1 MRESGLPAMGPSST
15 PENFAMNTHPRIA
28 LIGECMIE
36 LQHRADGSLHQSFG
50 GDTLN
55 TAVYLRRELGDAG
68 SVDYV
73 TALGDDSFSD
83 AMCEHWHA
91 EGLGLGRVQRL
102 PGRLPGLYC
111 IQTDAQGERKF
122 LYWRN
127 EAAVR
132 DCFTTPAAE
141 PVLAA
146 LPGYDVVYFSGI
158 TLAVLGDI
166 GRERLLQ
173 ALIEARQRGAKV
185 VFDNNY
191 RPRLWADVQTA
202 REAYRRVLAAVDI
215 ALFTED
221 DERALFGYEDSEQV
235 FAAYPSIA
243 EVVLKR
249 GADACLIRCAGER
262 FAVPALKVEKVVDTT
277 AAGDSFSAAYL
288 ASRLNGGS
296 PQDAALAGPRL
307 ASRGSQVGAQPGTLR
322 VPETDAERPVRHSHA
337 ERGNDRMWELACL
350 R

>member
-1 MRESGLPAMGPSST
+1 LLAKRPSAT
-15 PENFAMNTHPRIA
+15 PEMFAMTTQPRIA

-55 TAVYLRRELGDAG
+55 TAVYLRRELGSTG

-83 AMCEHWHA
+83 AMCQQWAE
-91 EGLGLGRVQRL
+91 EGLGLGMVQRL

-111 IQTDAQGERKF
+111 IQTDANGERKF

-141 PVLAA
+141 PILAA

-158 TLAVLGDI
+158 TLAVLGEV
-166 GRERLLQ
+166 GRARLLHT
-173 ALIEARQRGAKV
+173 LIETRRQGGQV

-191 RPRLWADVQTA
+191 RPRLWASVEAARAAYHQVMAEVDV
-202 REAYRRVLAAVDI
+202 
-215 ALFTED
+215 ALLTED

-235 FAAYPSIA
+235 FAAYPVIA

-249 GADACLIRCAGER
+249 GADECLIRVAGER
-262 FAVPALKVEKVVDTT
+262 FAVRAIKVEKVVDTT

-288 ASRLNGGS
+288 ASRLKGGS
-296 PQDAALAGPRL
+296 PEQAARAGHQL
-307 ASRGSQVGAQPGTLR
+307 ASRVIQIPGALIPR
-322 VPETDAERPVRHSHA
+322 
-337 ERGNDRMWELACL
+337 
-350 R
+350 

>member
-1 MRESGLPAMGPSST
+1 
-15 PENFAMNTHPRIA
+15 MNTTPRIA

-55 TAVYLRRELGDAG
+55 TAVYLRRELGDTG

-83 AMCEHWHA
+83 AMCRSWA
-91 EGLGLGRVQRL
+91 EEGIGLDRVQRL

-111 IQTDAQGERKF
+111 IQTDAAGERRF

-141 PVLAA
+141 PILAA

-158 TLAVLGDI
+158 TLAVLGES
-166 GRERLLQ
+166 GRARLLK
-173 ALIEARQRGAKV
+173 ALIETRRRGGKV

-191 RPRLWADVQTA
+191 RPRLWATVDVA
-202 REAYRRVLAAVDI
+202 REAYRTVLAEVDI
-215 ALFTED
+215 ALLTED
-221 DERALFGYEDSEQV
+221 DERALFGYANSEQV
-235 FAAYPSIA
+235 FAAYPAIA

-249 GADACLIRCAGER
+249 GADACLIRCDGER
-262 FAVPALKVEKVVDTT
+262 FAVPALKVERVVDTT

-288 ASRLNGGS
+288 ARRLLGGS
-296 PQDAALAGPRL
+296 PVQAAEAGHRL
-307 ASRGSQVGAQPGTLR
+307 ASQVIQHPGALIPR
-322 VPETDAERPVRHSHA
+322 A
-337 ERGNDRMWELACL
+337 
-350 R
+350 

>member
-1 MRESGLPAMGPSST
+1 MT
-15 PENFAMNTHPRIA
+15 THPRIA

-36 LQHRADGSLHQSFG
+36 LQHRADGSLQQSFG

-55 TAVYLRRELGDAG
+55 AAVYLRRELGDIG

-83 AMCEHWHA
+83 AMCAQWQE

-111 IQTDAQGERKF
+111 IQTDADGERKF

-141 PVLAA
+141 PILAA

-158 TLAVLGDI
+158 TLAVIGDS
-166 GRERLLQ
+166 GRARLLK
-173 ALIEARQRGAKV
+173 ALIETRRRGGKV

-191 RPRLWADVQTA
+191 RPRLWASVDVA
-202 REAYRRVLAAVDI
+202 REAYRTVLAEVDL
-215 ALFTED
+215 ALLTED
-221 DERALFGYEDSEQV
+221 DELALFGYADSEQV
-235 FAAYPSIA
+235 FAAYPAIA
-243 EVVLKR
+243 EVVVKR
-249 GADACLIRCAGER
+249 GAQACLIRCNGER

-288 ASRLNGGS
+288 ASRLKAGS
-296 PQDAALAGPRL
+296 PEAAALAGHRL
-307 ASRGSQVGAQPGTLR
+307 ASRVIQVPGALIPKG
-322 VPETDAERPVRHSHA
+322 
-337 ERGNDRMWELACL
+337 
-350 R
+350 

>member
-1 MRESGLPAMGPSST
+1 
-15 PENFAMNTHPRIA
+15 MNTKPRIA

-36 LQHRADGSLHQSFG
+36 LQHRADGSLQQSFG

-55 TAVYLRRELGDAG
+55 AAVYLRRELGEP
-68 SVDYV
+68 STVDYV

-83 AMCEHWHA
+83 AMCKHWA
-91 EGLGLGRVQRL
+91 EEGLGLGMVQRL

-111 IQTDAQGERKF
+111 IQTDARGERKF

-141 PVLAA
+141 PILAA
-146 LPGYDVVYFSGI
+146 LPTYDVVYFSGI
-158 TLAVLGDI
+158 TLAVLGEV
-166 GRERLLQ
+166 GRERLLKT
-173 ALIEARQRGAKV
+173 LIKTRKRGGKV

-191 RPRLWADVQTA
+191 RPRLWASLEAA
-202 REAYRRVLAAVDI
+202 RAAYHTVLAEVDI
-215 ALFTED
+215 ALLTED

-235 FAAYPSIA
+235 FAAYPAIA

-249 GADACLIRCAGER
+249 GADACLIRCEGER
-262 FAVPALKVEKVVDTT
+262 FEVPALVVEKVIDTT

-288 ASRLNGGS
+288 ASRLKGGS
-296 PQDAALAGPRL
+296 PQEAALAGHRL
-307 ASRGSQVGAQPGTLR
+307 ASRVIQVPGALIPR
-322 VPETDAERPVRHSHA
+322 D
-337 ERGNDRMWELACL
+337 
-350 R
+350 

>member
-1 MRESGLPAMGPSST
+1 MWESGLPAMGPSST

-215 ALFTED
+215 ALLTED

-277 AAGDSFSAAYL
+277 AAGDSFSAAY
-288 ASRLNGGS
+288 
-296 PQDAALAGPRL
+296 
-307 ASRGSQVGAQPGTLR
+307 
-322 VPETDAERPVRHSHA
+322 
-337 ERGNDRMWELACL
+337 
-350 R
+350 

>member
-1 MRESGLPAMGPSST
+1 MT
-15 PENFAMNTHPRIA
+15 THPHIA

-55 TAVYLRRELGDAG
+55 TAVYLRRELGDSG
-68 SVDYV
+68 HVDYV

-83 AMCEHWHA
+83 TMCQQWA
-91 EGLGLGRVQRL
+91 DEGLGLGMVQRL

-111 IQTDAQGERKF
+111 IQTDANGERKF

-141 PVLAA
+141 PILAA
-146 LPGYDVVYFSGI
+146 LPDYDVVYFSGI
-158 TLAVLGDI
+158 TLAVLGEI
-166 GRERLLQ
+166 GRERLLHT
-173 ALIEARQRGAKV
+173 LVETRQRGSKV

-191 RPRLWADVQTA
+191 RPRLWASVEAA
-202 REAYRRVLAAVDI
+202 REAYGKVLAEVDM
-215 ALFTED
+215 ALLTED
-221 DERALFGYEDSEQV
+221 DERALFGYASSEQV
-235 FAAYPSIA
+235 FAAYPAIA

-249 GADACLIRCAGER
+249 GAEDCLIRFKGER
-262 FAVPALKVEKVVDTT
+262 FGVPAVKVEKVVDTT

-288 ASRLNGGS
+288 ASRLKGGA
-296 PQDAALAGPRL
+296 PQEAAVAGHGL
-307 ASRGSQVGAQPGTLR
+307 ASRVIQLPGALIPR
-322 VPETDAERPVRHSHA
+322 
-337 ERGNDRMWELACL
+337 
-350 R
+350 

>member
-1 MRESGLPAMGPSST
+1 
-15 PENFAMNTHPRIA
+15 MNTKPRIA

-36 LQHRADGSLHQSFG
+36 LQHRADGSLQQSFG

-55 TAVYLRRELGDAG
+55 AAVYLRRELGEP
-68 SVDYV
+68 STVDYV

-83 AMCEHWHA
+83 AMCKHWA
-91 EGLGLGRVQRL
+91 EEGLGLGMVQRL

-111 IQTDAQGERKF
+111 IQTDANGERKF

-141 PVLAA
+141 PILAA
-146 LPGYDVVYFSGI
+146 LPTYDVVYFSGI
-158 TLAVLGDI
+158 TLAVLGEV
-166 GRERLLQ
+166 GRARLLET
-173 ALIEARQRGAKV
+173 LVETRKRGGKV

-191 RPRLWADVQTA
+191 RPRLWASVDAA
-202 REAYRRVLAAVDI
+202 RAAYHAVLAEVDI
-215 ALFTED
+215 ALLTED

-235 FAAYPSIA
+235 FAAYPTIA

-249 GADACLIRCAGER
+249 GADACLIRWEDER
-262 FAVPALKVEKVVDTT
+262 FEVPALVVEKVVDTT

-288 ASRLNGGS
+288 ASRLKGGS
-296 PQDAALAGPRL
+296 PQDAALAGHRL
-307 ASRGSQVGAQPGTLR
+307 ASRVIQVPGALISR
-322 VPETDAERPVRHSHA
+322 D
-337 ERGNDRMWELACL
+337 
-350 R
+350 

>member
-1 MRESGLPAMGPSST
+1 
-15 PENFAMNTHPRIA
+15 MNTKLRIA

-36 LQHRADGSLHQSFG
+36 LQHRADGSLQQSFG

-55 TAVYLRRELGDAG
+55 AAVYLRRELGEP
-68 SVDYV
+68 STVDYV

-83 AMCEHWHA
+83 AMCKHWA
-91 EGLGLGRVQRL
+91 EEGLGVGMVQRL

-111 IQTDAQGERKF
+111 IQTDAKGERKF

-141 PVLAA
+141 PILAA

-158 TLAVLGDI
+158 TLAVLGEV
-166 GRERLLQ
+166 GRERLLET
-173 ALIEARQRGAKV
+173 LIETRKRGGKV

-191 RPRLWADVQTA
+191 RPRLWASLEAA
-202 REAYRRVLAAVDI
+202 RAAYHTVLAEVDI
-215 ALFTED
+215 ALLTED

-235 FAAYPSIA
+235 FAAYPTIA

-249 GADACLIRCAGER
+249 GADACLIRCEDER
-262 FAVPALKVEKVVDTT
+262 FEVPALVVEKVVDTT

-288 ASRLNGGS
+288 ASRLKGGS
-296 PQDAALAGPRL
+296 PQDAALAGHRL
-307 ASRGSQVGAQPGTLR
+307 ASRVIQVPGALIPR
-322 VPETDAERPVRHSHA
+322 D
-337 ERGNDRMWELACL
+337 
-350 R
+350 

>member
-1 MRESGLPAMGPSST
+1 MT
-15 PENFAMNTHPRIA
+15 THPRIA

-36 LQHRADGSLHQSFG
+36 LQHRADGSLQQSFG

-55 TAVYLRRELGDAG
+55 TAVYLRRELGDIGA
-68 SVDYV
+68 VDYV

-83 AMCEHWHA
+83 AMCQQWTD
-91 EGLGLGRVQRL
+91 EGLGLGLVQRL

-111 IQTDAQGERKF
+111 IQTDAHGERKF

-146 LPGYDVVYFSGI
+146 LPSYDVVYFSGI
-158 TLAVLGDI
+158 TLAVLGEV

-173 ALIEARQRGAKV
+173 ALVEARRRGAKV

-191 RPRLWADVQTA
+191 RPRLWADIEAA
-202 REAYRRVLAAVDI
+202 RAAYRNVLAEVDI
-215 ALFTED
+215 ALLTED
-221 DERALFGYEDSEQV
+221 DERALFGYADSEQV
-235 FAAYPSIA
+235 FAAYPAIA

-249 GADACLIRCAGER
+249 GADACLIRCYGER
-262 FAVPALKVEKVVDTT
+262 FVVPALKVEKVVDTT

-288 ASRLNGGS
+288 ASRLRGGA
-296 PQDAALAGPRL
+296 PEEAALAGHRL
-307 ASRGSQVGAQPGTLR
+307 ASRVIQVYGAL
-322 VPETDAERPVRHSHA
+322 
-337 ERGNDRMWELACL
+337 M
-350 R
+350 

>member
-1 MRESGLPAMGPSST
+1 
-15 PENFAMNTHPRIA
+15 MNTKPRIA

-36 LQHRADGSLHQSFG
+36 LQHRADGSLQQSFG

-55 TAVYLRRELGDAG
+55 AAVYLRRELGEP
-68 SVDYV
+68 STVDYV

-83 AMCEHWHA
+83 AMCKHWA
-91 EGLGLGRVQRL
+91 EEGLGLGMVQRL

-111 IQTDAQGERKF
+111 IQTDANGERKF

-141 PVLAA
+141 PILAA
-146 LPGYDVVYFSGI
+146 LPTYDVVYFSGI
-158 TLAVLGDI
+158 TLAVLGEV
-166 GRERLLQ
+166 GRARLLET
-173 ALIEARQRGAKV
+173 LVETRKRGGKV

-191 RPRLWADVQTA
+191 RPRLWASVDAA
-202 REAYRRVLAAVDI
+202 RAAYHAVLAEVDI
-215 ALFTED
+215 ALLTED

-235 FAAYPSIA
+235 FAAYPTIA

-249 GADACLIRCAGER
+249 GADACLIRCEGER
-262 FAVPALKVEKVVDTT
+262 FEVPALVVEKVVDTT

-288 ASRLNGGS
+288 ASRLKGGS
-296 PQDAALAGPRL
+296 PQDAALAGHRL
-307 ASRGSQVGAQPGTLR
+307 ASRVIQVPGALIPR
-322 VPETDAERPVRHSHA
+322 D
-337 ERGNDRMWELACL
+337 
-350 R
+350 

>member
-1 MRESGLPAMGPSST
+1 MTTA
-15 PENFAMNTHPRIA
+15 FPRIA

-55 TAVYLRRELGDAG
+55 TAVYLRRELGETG

-83 AMCEHWHA
+83 AMCRQWAE
-91 EGLGLGRVQRL
+91 EGLGLAMVQRL

-111 IQTDAQGERKF
+111 IQTDAKGERKF

-141 PVLAA
+141 PILAA
-146 LPGYDVVYFSGI
+146 LPGFDVVYFSGI
-158 TLAVLGDI
+158 TLAVLGEV
-166 GRERLLQ
+166 GRKRLLQ
-173 ALIEARQRGAKV
+173 TLVETRRRGGQV

-191 RPRLWADVQTA
+191 RPRLWASVEAA
-202 REAYRRVLAAVDI
+202 RAAYHKVLAEVDI
-215 ALFTED
+215 ALLTED
-221 DERALFGYEDSEQV
+221 DERALFGYGDSEQV
-235 FAAYPSIA
+235 FAAYPGIS

-249 GADACLIRCAGER
+249 GADDCLIRCKGER
-262 FAVPALKVEKVVDTT
+262 FAVPALKVERVVDTT

-288 ASRLNGGS
+288 ACRLNGGS
-296 PQDAALAGPRL
+296 SQQAALAGHCL
-307 ASRGSQVGAQPGTLR
+307 ASRVIQVPGALI
-322 VPETDAERPVRHSHA
+322 PEAHGRHPDKS
-337 ERGNDRMWELACL
+337 LAG